1 MENHNILNN
10 NQYGFRQKFTTTDAI
25 TKFVSDITQ
34 SLDIKDST
42 LAVYLDLSKAF
53 DTLNHK
59 ILLTKL
65 EFYGIRGLPLDWFNS
80 YLSQRKQ
87 YVECIKFRS
96 ETRQVECG
104 VPQGSVLGPLL
115 FILYINDLPDAIE
128 NARSIIFADDTT
140 IYISGRNIES
150 IYRTMNRELN
160 VVVDW
165 YRANKLSLNETK
177 TNLMLFTNSSNPVV
191 DIEII
196 INNIEVKNVP
206 HTKFLG
212 IHIDNKLKWNEA
224 HTSC

>member
-1 MENHNILNN
+1 M
-10 NQYGFRQKFTTTDAI
+10 
-25 TKFVSDITQ
+25 
-34 SLDIKDST
+34 
-42 LAVYLDLSKAF
+42 
-53 DTLNHK
+53 
-59 ILLTKL
+59 
-65 EFYGIRGLPLDWFNS
+65 
-80 YLSQRKQ
+80 
-87 YVECIKFRS
+87 
-96 ETRQVECG
+96 
-104 VPQGSVLGPLL
+104 GPLL

-191 DIEII
+191 NIEII

-206 HTKFLG
+206 HTKLLG
-212 IHIDNKLKWNEA
+212 IHIDNKLKWNE
-224 HTSC
+224 HTRVVNQKISTAYYALTKAKYWTSKITTENDLPFHYLPPHYIWHTCLGSSTCNTQDYIKNHPKENH